1 MLGMHGGP
9 QQPRSKLKTFPS
21 SFFERSRS
29 LVTTASFMISFPNG
43 HPSSPA
49 FLLNIT
55 PSQKMIIFH
64 QLESLSSRSLTKNNP
79 GHTSMAQLR
88 KLGVGGGVL
97 YYTLQ
102 TLTIIKYKWAGKGY
116 QQLCRANHPKTSHI
130 ICIGKTLQEYSNFWG
145 FQNHMQ
151 LDKQIN

>member
-1 MLGMHGGP
+1 
-9 QQPRSKLKTFPS
+9 
-21 SFFERSRS
+21 
-29 LVTTASFMISFPNG
+29 MISFPNG

-88 KLGVGGGVL
+88 KLGVGGGGAIL
-97 YYTLQ
+97 Y
-102 TLTIIKYKWAGKGY
+102 LTDSHYYKIQMGWEGV
-116 QQLCRANHPKTSHI
+116 PT
-130 ICIGKTLQEYSNFWG
+130 T
-145 FQNHMQ
+145 MQ
-151 LDKQIN
+151 S